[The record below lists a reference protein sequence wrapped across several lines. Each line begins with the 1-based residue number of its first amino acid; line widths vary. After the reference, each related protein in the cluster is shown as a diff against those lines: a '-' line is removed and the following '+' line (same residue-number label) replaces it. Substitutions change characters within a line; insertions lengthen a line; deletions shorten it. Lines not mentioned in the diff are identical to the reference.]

1 MARINIS
8 SEATLE
14 DLTVQYCNEY
24 YRVHNAKPQWTP
36 PVLTKEWLVDQLKA
50 LDWYLPYDTSSARP
64 VEENT
69 LYKKVSKKKV
79 KEENP
84 FK

>member
-1 MARINIS
+1 
-8 SEATLE
+8 
-14 DLTVQYCNEY
+14 
-24 YRVHNAKPQWTP
+24 
-36 PVLTKEWLVDQLKA
+36 VLTKEWLVDQLKA